1 MVGSAKG
8 GGKNESQG
16 ELGFWLSPE
25 FCVTWNRPPP
35 LSGPQSSRDRI
46 MMLSKVPSHF
56 NI

>member
-8 GGKNESQG
+8 GGKSESQG

-35 LSGPQSSRDRI
+35 LSGPQSARDRI
-46 MMLSKVPSHF
+46 MMLSEVPSHF
-56 NI
+56 NV